1 MTMQPK
7 LRPIDVRPIQHRGQP
22 ALLLRDP
29 LALSDQTILLPQGL
43 APILSLLDGTRDE
56 GAIRAALEVRTGV
69 RLPAGALA
77 NLLSQLDKA
86 LLLDNERSAKAM
98 GEALRAYR
106 DAPNRPPILAGQG
119 YPATPDQLQR
129 LLQGYVDSALPPS
142 PDPGPGETIRGL
154 VSPHIDFHR
163 GRTVYAQ
170 VWWKAAEAVQEAEL
184 AVILGTDHMAEDGS
198 LTLTRQS
205 YATPWGT
212 LPTAQLVVEMV
223 ARAIDRRG
231 DPLWSPSLRSPP
243 FQHELH
249 HRTEHSIEL
258 AAVWLHFMRK
268 GKEIPLVP
276 ILCGSFAPLFRNDGH
291 SPEEL
296 PHLPAAVEALQRA
309 TSRYRTLV
317 IAAGDLAHVGPAF
330 GDSLPLDLLG
340 RARLRASDEELM
352 GTICTGDAQALFQ
365 RVKQQGNQRRIC
377 GLPSIYLALQLLGQ
391 AQGTVAG
398 YAQCPAD
405 NRGTS
410 LVSVCGILLR

>member
-1 MTMQPK
+1 MTTQPK
-7 LRPIDVRPIQHRGQP
+7 LRPIDIRPIQHRGQP

-29 LALSDQTILLPQGL
+29 LALSDQTIIVPQSLGPLLP
-43 APILSLLDGTRDE
+43 LLDGTRNE
-56 GAIRAALEVRTGV
+56 GAIRAALEVRAGL
-69 RLPAGALA
+69 RLPPGALT
-77 NLLSQLDKA
+77 NLLSQLDRA

-98 GEALRAYR
+98 GEALHAYR
-106 DAPNRPPILAGQG
+106 DAPCRPPVLAGQG
-119 YPATPDQLQR
+119 YPAAPDQLQH
-129 LLQGYVDSALPPS
+129 LLQAYLDSAPPSS
-142 PDPGPGETIRGL
+142 PDPDPGEDIRGL
-154 VSPHIDFHR
+154 VCPHIDFNR

-170 VWWKAAEAVQEAEL
+170 VWREGAEAVQEAEL

-223 ARAIDRRG
+223 ARAMDRRG
-231 DPLWSPSLRSPP
+231 DPLRSPS

-249 HRTEHSIEL
+249 HRTEHSVEL

-268 GKEIPLVP
+268 GREIPLVP
-276 ILCGSFAPLFRNDGH
+276 ILCGSFAPLFKNDGH
-291 SPEEL
+291 PDVL
-296 PHLPAAVEALQRA
+296 PHLSAAVEALRKA

-330 GDSLPLDLLG
+330 GDSLPLDLLS
-340 RARLRASDEELM
+340 RARLKASDEELM
-352 GTICTGDAQALFQ
+352 GIVCTGDAQALFQ
-365 RVKQQGNQRRIC
+365 QVKQQSQRRIC
-377 GLPSIYLALQLLGQ
+377 GLPPIYLALQLLGQ
-391 AQGTVAG
+391 AQGTVTG

-410 LVSVCGILLR
+410 LVSICGIVLR